1 MNKRTAILL
10 IAILLIGTGT
20 RLNVLIQPAYQQG
33 AFFEPD
39 NYIYYSML
47 MQTIANRNTIPP
59 LDRLSGFPQHLPYG
73 EQPGLIYLPLYLY
86 LITLGF
92 FSPYQIMLMLP
103 LLFGIGGMLM
113 AYLLTKEL
121 TANPYIPF
129 VAMLFFA
136 IMPAAVFR
144 TSAGEYRGE
153 SFVPV
158 LAMIPLLYLIRIQ
171 KKGIT
176 TTGIFT
182 FIVLLFL
189 FSEFS
194 IAMWSG
200 GIYVPIL
207 YAYLIF
213 LFLLPLIPQFYKI
226 RRVLVPS
233 CLFATIPVL
242 LFILPKT
249 VLHFEGSSI
258 LELAKPTISFYIA
271 TYGYIGLP
279 LAIFYFIYAFLP
291 KERSL
296 NRALLICIAVFFAI
310 SLPFQLTDVRWAE
323 LLALPASI
331 FAALGLE
338 KLVRLLTQEKGE
350 ALAIMAL
357 LLFFL
362 VWQSA
367 ISVFGSGLADA
378 QNHQYFQALSWIR
391 NNTAKNATFLT
402 LWDDG
407 SLLEGYANRTSY
419 SDSIQGMNE
428 SGSMVL
434 FSRFLFA
441 KAGNFTYIS
450 EVQPDYLLV
459 RKVWLNYST
468 SLLAEGS
475 LPSNTPING
484 TNIQALTVGFL
495 NSTYLHIVYRNNDS
509 IIYKV
514 KG

>member
-1 MNKRTAILL
+1 
-10 IAILLIGTGT
+10 
-20 RLNVLIQPAYQQG
+20 
-33 AFFEPD
+33 
-39 NYIYYSML
+39 
-47 MQTIANRNTIPP
+47 
-59 LDRLSGFPQHLPYG
+59 
-73 EQPGLIYLPLYLY
+73 
-86 LITLGF
+86 
-92 FSPYQIMLMLP
+92 
-103 LLFGIGGMLM
+103 
-113 AYLLTKEL
+113 
-121 TANPYIPF
+121 
-129 VAMLFFA
+129 
-136 IMPAAVFR
+136 
-144 TSAGEYRGE
+144 
-153 SFVPV
+153 
-158 LAMIPLLYLIRIQ
+158 
-171 KKGIT
+171 
-176 TTGIFT
+176 
-182 FIVLLFL
+182 
-189 FSEFS
+189 
-194 IAMWSG
+194 
-200 GIYVPIL
+200 
-207 YAYLIF
+207 
-213 LFLLPLIPQFYKI
+213 
-226 RRVLVPS
+226 
-233 CLFATIPVL
+233 
-242 LFILPKT
+242 
-249 VLHFEGSSI
+249 
-258 LELAKPTISFYIA
+258 
-271 TYGYIGLP
+271 
-279 LAIFYFIYAFLP
+279 LAIFYFIYAFFP

-296 NRALLICIAVFFAI
+296 NRALLICIAVVFAI